1 MHLATLIGVKR
12 ASSLPANASY
22 RVRTKSWILE
32 KVLKFCRQFSR
43 PGKTLKMEIKSEKML
58 KSFEFFFVDVFF
70 KATSALQVNFFVFI
84 KSYSIR
90 AYFAAHHG
98 KSFVP
103 AFFKVSIDHPFNK
116 FESGK
121 RNFFFSK
128 KNGKTLEL
136 CVQKSLRTLIVN
148 HESSVIRVSPLS
160 TVIYQN

>member
-1 MHLATLIGVKR
+1 
-12 ASSLPANASY
+12 
-22 RVRTKSWILE
+22 
-32 KVLKFCRQFSR
+32 
-43 PGKTLKMEIKSEKML
+43 MEIKSEKML

-136 CVQKSLRTLIVN
+136 VQKSLRTLIVN

-160 TVIYQN
+160 TVIYQNYNFHLH

>member
-1 MHLATLIGVKR
+1 MHLATLIGIKR

-32 KVLKFCRQFSR
+32 KVLKFSRQFSR
-43 PGKTLKMEIKSEKML
+43 PGKSLKMVIKSEKML
-58 KSFEFFFVDVFF
+58 KSFEFFLFVFF

-103 AFFKVSIDHPFNK
+103 AFFKVSIDHLFNK
-116 FESGK
+116 LESGK
-121 RNFFFSK
+121 RNYCFGK
-128 KNGKTLEL
+128 KMEKLLNFVFKNLYEPW
-136 CVQKSLRTLIVN
+136 SWIMSHR
-148 HESSVIRVSPLS
+148 S
-160 TVIYQN
+160 

>member
-103 AFFKVSIDHPFNK
+103 AFFKVSIDHLFNK
-116 FESGK
+116 LESGK
-121 RNFFFSK
+121 RNYCFGK
-128 KNGKTLEL
+128 KMEKLLNFVFKNLYEPW
-136 CVQKSLRTLIVN
+136 SWIMN
-148 HESSVIRVSPLS
+148 HRS
-160 TVIYQN
+160 